1 MLENAGKLLY
11 SFKLGGIIFNVDMM
25 AATKKAQKKKKNNFI
40 NNIFILVILISF
52 SSCYYV
58 IRKPFQDTLSDSD
71 EISAC

>member
-25 AATKKAQKKKKNNFI
+25 AATKKAQKKKKNFI

-58 IRKPFQDTLSDSD
+58 ISKPFQDTLSDSD